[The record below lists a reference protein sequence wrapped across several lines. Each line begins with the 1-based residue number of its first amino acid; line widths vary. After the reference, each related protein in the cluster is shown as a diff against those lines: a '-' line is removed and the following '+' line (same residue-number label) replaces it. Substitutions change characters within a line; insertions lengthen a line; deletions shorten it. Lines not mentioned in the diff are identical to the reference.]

1 MEKNDQRAIVEALIL
16 ASPEPIPAKRISES
30 DSTLTPGKAAQFVL
44 ELNNCYEEIG
54 ASFRI
59 REVAGGYQFY
69 ILPDFS
75 KYVDVLFTRRR
86 KLRLTRA
93 AMETLAIVAYRQPVS
108 KVDIEHVRGV
118 SSDGVLHN
126 LLEKKLVNIKGR
138 AESAGRALQYGTTDE
153 FLKFFGVNKL
163 DDLPQMSE
171 IEELLKSSHP
181 EDINELNFES
191 DVNENNENS
200 VSDES
205 TKGKIRRINTAE
217 AESEKQE
224 GLSKVNMPADEEVN
238 RVSVIL
244 ENEEESES

>member
-16 ASPEPIPAKRISES
+16 ASPEPVSAKRISES
-30 DSTLTPGKAAQFVL
+30 DSALTPGKVTQFVL
-44 ELNNCYEEIG
+44 ELNNCYDEIG

-75 KYVDVLFTRRR
+75 RYVDVLFTRRR

-93 AMETLAIVAYRQPVS
+93 AMETLAIVAYKQPVS

-163 DDLPQMSE
+163 EDMPQMSE

-181 EDINELNFES
+181 EDEELNVGS
-191 DVNENNENS
+191 DVMDNNPNFIS
-200 VSDES
+200 GES
-205 TKGKIRRINTAE
+205 TKADIHGVIAAE

-224 GLSKVNMPADEEVN
+224 GLSKVRMHADEKDN
-238 RVSVIL
+238 RVSMIL
-244 ENEEESES
+244 ENEEESET

>member
-1 MEKNDQRAIVEALIL
+1 MEKNNKRAVVEALIL

-30 DSTLTPGKAAQFVL
+30 DSALTPGKVAQAVL
-44 ELNNCYEEIG
+44 DLNNGYEEIG

-75 KYVDVLFTRRR
+75 SYVDVLFTRRR

-108 KVDIEHVRGV
+108 KVDIEHIRGV

-126 LLEKKLVNIKGR
+126 LLEKRLVNIKGR
-138 AESAGRALQYGTTDE
+138 AESAGKALQYATTDE
-153 FLKFFGVNKL
+153 FLKFFGLNKL
-163 DDLPQMSE
+163 EDLPQMSE
-171 IEELLKSSHP
+171 IEEILKSSQP
-181 EDINELNFES
+181 DEIDELNVES
-191 DVNENNENS
+191 DVAEDNQTIRP
-200 VSDES
+200 DES
-205 TKGKIRRINTAE
+205 RNGNIQRASTTE
-217 AESEKQE
+217 AESEEQE
-224 GLSKVNMPADEEVN
+224 GLSKVNMGVDEKVN
-238 RVSVIL
+238 RVSMIL